1 MTEPYE
7 QLKSPELLK
16 NLSPQDFLSFGMHD
30 VAYVKPVQIDGKDGF
45 AIHAADGTPLSMME
59 TLQEALN
66 VIEHNELEST
76 VVQ

>member
-1 MTEPYE
+1 MSQPHE
-7 QLKSPELLK
+7 QIKSAEFLKT
-16 NLSPQDFLSFGMHD
+16 LSSQDFLSFGMHD
-30 VAYVKPVQIDGKDGF
+30 MAYIKQVHIDGKDGF

-66 VIEHNELEST
+66 VIEHNELESA